1 MKYFSDAS
9 TSAPI
14 GFSPASSSDPSLG
27 SFFKDVSAAPQLTTL
42 TEQTDLVSQMESLSQ
57 QLDNY
62 ESRMNEYDDLLQMM
76 GSGDE
81 ADT

>member
-1 MKYFSDAS
+1 M
-9 TSAPI
+9 
-14 GFSPASSSDPSLG
+14 
-27 SFFKDVSAAPQLTTL
+27 SAAPQLTTL
-42 TEQTDLVSQMESLSQ
+42 TEQTDLVSQMESVSQ